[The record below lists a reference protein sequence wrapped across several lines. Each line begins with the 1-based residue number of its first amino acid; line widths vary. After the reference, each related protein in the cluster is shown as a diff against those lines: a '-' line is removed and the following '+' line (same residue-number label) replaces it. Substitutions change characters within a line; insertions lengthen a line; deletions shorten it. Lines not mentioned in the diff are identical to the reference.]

1 MAGLLAPAFDPDVV
15 SAQPAATGLA
25 RPARHH
31 HALRLGHKMAKQDK
45 GVLIGKPVTYQIPC
59 PAGGV
64 QMETF
69 IP

>member
-1 MAGLLAPAFDPDVV
+1 
-15 SAQPAATGLA
+15 
-25 RPARHH
+25 
-31 HALRLGHKMAKQDK
+31 MAKMDK
-45 GVLIGKPVTYQIPC
+45 AVLTDKSVSYPIPS

>member
-1 MAGLLAPAFDPDVV
+1 
-15 SAQPAATGLA
+15 
-25 RPARHH
+25 
-31 HALRLGHKMAKQDK
+31 MAKQDK